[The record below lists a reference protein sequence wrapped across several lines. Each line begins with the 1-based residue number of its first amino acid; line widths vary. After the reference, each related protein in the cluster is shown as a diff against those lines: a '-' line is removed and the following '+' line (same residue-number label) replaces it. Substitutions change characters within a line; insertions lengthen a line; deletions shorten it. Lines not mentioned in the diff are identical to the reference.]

1 MPKDHVLIQPG
12 PIFYE
17 VFAGMLKAQGRG
29 VVEWADAHKL
39 SPTNLKFMA
48 SGASNGP
55 KSKEIRRLMIEEIG
69 EETFREVYTKRLQ
82 NDGWLK

>member
-1 MPKDHVLIQPG
+1 MPKERVIIQPG

-17 VFAGMLKAQGRG
+17 VFAGLLKAQGRG
-29 VVEWADAHKL
+29 VTEWAEQHEL

-55 KSKEIRRLMIEEIG
+55 KSKLIRSLMIKEVG
-69 EETFREVYTKRLQ
+69 EETFREVYEKRLR
-82 NDGWLK
+82 NEGLL

>member
-1 MPKDHVLIQPG
+1 MPKDRVIIQPG

-17 VFAGMLKAQGRG
+17 VFAGLLKAQGRG
-29 VVEWADAHKL
+29 VSDWAAEHKL

-55 KSKEIRRLMIEEIG
+55 KSKEIRRLMVEEIG
-69 EETFREVYTKRLQ
+69 AETFQHVYEKRLS
-82 NDGWLK
+82 NDGLLS